1 MLALPKIAMSKQTG
15 GITSMKIDRREA
27 LTLIGAA
34 AFTPAA
40 PAIAQSDSGSA
51 LRALLERSALA
62 DAALDPISGDE
73 RSPPGSLPFVDPLG
87 ENYAR
92 MLESNKRAELA
103 ELGAIDRTSLNAV
116 DRTAYDVFSYR
127 TKEIVRAFDTGLFDV
142 KRQVNFN
149 PSFGLHVEFPDLVA
163 GTSIPFATTDDYD
176 RGLVQLNGFTDYLAS
191 AIAHSRR
198 GLAVGNIQPLILID
212 NVLAQV
218 DAMLELPLQET
229 PFFAP
234 VKRMPAVFPASE
246 RTRLETAYRTMIGTR
261 VLPGYRSWQAYLREY
276 RRSALEPAGRWAM
289 KDGTRLYAA
298 ELARHTTTALD
309 ADSIHRLGLAEVAR
323 IRDEMERVRTQV
335 SFKSD
340 LPAFFEHIR
349 TDPRYYFTRPEDL
362 LARFKVIE
370 GRIWTGI
377 PRLFSERPRAPFE
390 VRALPVLGRQRGT
403 GYYRPGPANGSS
415 PGILFFNMAMLSTRP
430 IPTMETL
437 TLHEGIPGHHFQ
449 INLARENEELPP
461 LLRFGSSTAYTEGW
475 GLYSESL
482 GRELGMFTDPMQW
495 FGHLD
500 MEMLRAVRLVVDT
513 GMHAKRWDRQRAIDY
528 MIANTSMAPK
538 DVTVEIDRYI
548 AEPGQAC
555 AYKIG
560 ELKMHQLRREAAA
573 ALGTR
578 FDVRTFHHQVLSTG
592 SLPLAV
598 LERKIDDWVKHRA
611 N

>member
-1 MLALPKIAMSKQTG
+1 MPLFEHCWSGARAPTQRLIRSRV
-15 GITSMKIDRREA
+15 RRFRHRVR
-27 LTLIGAA
+27 LLSSIH
-34 AFTPAA
+34 
-40 PAIAQSDSGSA
+40 SGKA
-51 LRALLERSALA
+51 
-62 DAALDPISGDE
+62 
-73 RSPPGSLPFVDPLG
+73 
-87 ENYAR
+87 YAR
-92 MLESNKRAELA
+92 TLESNKRAELA
-103 ELGAIDRTSLNAV
+103 ALGTIERTSLNAI
-116 DRTAYDVFSYR
+116 DRTAYDVLSYR
-127 TKEIVRAFDTGLFDV
+127 TKQTVRAFDTGLFDV

-163 GTSIPFATTDDYD
+163 GTSLPFATVDDYD
-176 RGLVQLNGFTDYLAS
+176 RGLVRLDGFADYLAS
-191 AIAHSRR
+191 AIAQSRR
-198 GLAVGNIQPLILID
+198 GRVAGNVQPRLLID

-218 DAMLELPLQET
+218 DAMLDLPLEKT

-234 VKRMPAVFPASE
+234 VKRMPADFAAIE

-276 RRSALEPAGRWAM
+276 RTSAQEPPGRWAM
-289 KDGTRLYAA
+289 KDGACLYAA
-298 ELARHTTTALD
+298 ELARHTTTSLD
-309 ADSIHRLGLAEVAR
+309 ADSIHHLGLGEVAR
-323 IRDEMERVRTQV
+323 IRGEMGRGRTQV
-335 SFKSD
+335 GFKGD
-340 LPAFFEHIR
+340 LLAFFERIR
-349 TDPRYYFTRPEDL
+349 TDPRYYFTKPEDL
-362 LARFKVIE
+362 LAKFKEIE

-390 VRALPVLGRQRGT
+390 VRALPALGGQRGT

-513 GMHAKRWDRQRAIDY
+513 GIHAKRWDRQRAIDY
-528 MIANTSMAPK
+528 MLANTSMAPR
-538 DVTVEIDRYI
+538 DIVVEIDRYI

-560 ELKMHQLRREAAA
+560 ELKLNELRRRATA
-573 ALGTR
+573 ALGPR
-578 FDVRTFHHQVLSTG
+578 FDVRAFHHQVLSTG

-598 LERKIDDWVKHRA
+598 LERKIDDWIKGRVS
-611 N
+611 

>member
-1 MLALPKIAMSKQTG
+1 MKVKVAP
-15 GITSMKIDRREA
+15 MKIDRREA
-27 LTLIGAA
+27 VTLIGAA
-34 AFTPAA
+34 ALAPAA
-40 PAIAQSDSGSA
+40 PAIAQGDPGDA
-51 LRALLERSALA
+51 LRALLERSARA

-73 RSPPGSLPFVDPLG
+73 NPPPGSAPFVDPLG

-92 MLESNKRAELA
+92 RLEANKRAELA
-103 ELGAIDRTSLNAV
+103 ALGTIERTRLNAV
-116 DRTAYDVFSYR
+116 DRTAFDVFSYR
-127 TKEIVRAFDTGLFDV
+127 TKQTVGAFDDGLFDV

-163 GTSIPFATTDDYD
+163 GTALPFATVDDYD
-176 RGLVQLNGFTDYLAS
+176 RGLVRLDGFADYLAS

-198 GLAVGNIQPLILID
+198 GRAAGNIQPGVLID

-218 DAMLELPLQET
+218 DAMLTLPLEET
-229 PFFAP
+229 PFFAA
-234 VKRMPAVFPASE
+234 VKRMPASFPANE
-246 RTRLETAYRTMIGTR
+246 RTRLEAAYRTMVGSR
-261 VLPGYRSWQAYLREY
+261 VLPGYRSWQAYLRDY
-276 RRSALEPAGRWAM
+276 RTSALEAAGRWAM
-289 KDGTRLYAA
+289 KDGSRLYAA
-298 ELARHTTTALD
+298 ELALHSTTSLD
-309 ADSIHRLGLAEVAR
+309 ADSIHGLGLAEVAR
-323 IRDEMERVRTQV
+323 IRGEMERVRTQV
-335 SFKSD
+335 GFKGD

-349 TDPRYYFTRPEDL
+349 TDPRYYFTKPEDL
-362 LARFKVIE
+362 LAKFKEIE
-370 GRIWTGI
+370 GRIWAGI

-390 VRALPVLGRQRGT
+390 VRALPALGGQRGT
-403 GYYRPGPANGSS
+403 GYYRPGPADGSS

-449 INLARENEELPP
+449 INLARENEALPP

-482 GRELGMFTDPMQW
+482 GRELGLFTDSMQW

-513 GMHAKRWDRQRAIDY
+513 GIHAKRWDRQRAIVY
-528 MIANTSMAPK
+528 MLANTSMAPK
-538 DVTVEIDRYI
+538 DVRVEIDRYI

-560 ELKMHQLRREAAA
+560 ELKIRELRRKATA
-573 ALGTR
+573 ALGPR
-578 FDVRTFHHQVLSTG
+578 FDVRAFHHEMLSTG

-598 LERKIDDWVKHRA
+598 LERKIDDWLKGGVS
-611 N
+611 